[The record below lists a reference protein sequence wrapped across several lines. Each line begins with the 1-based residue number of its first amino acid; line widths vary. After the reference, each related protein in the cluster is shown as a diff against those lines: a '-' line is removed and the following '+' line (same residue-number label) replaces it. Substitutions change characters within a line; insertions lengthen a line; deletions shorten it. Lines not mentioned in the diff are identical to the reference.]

1 MLLLTNDFTKL
12 PRFGEVFT
20 FDNRPI
26 GALFYRKYA
35 ARCAHCF
42 HGEKRRKNH
51 AFYKKM
57 HIRRKNACKNIYNM
71 LE

>member
-1 MLLLTNDFTKL
+1 MLLLTNDFTRL

-42 HGEKRRKNH
+42 HVEKNAVKTIRFTKKCVFGEKTLAKT
-51 AFYKKM
+51 Y
-57 HIRRKNACKNIYNM
+57 IIC
-71 LE
+71 